1 MCTRCVPLLLPGAL
15 YSFNAT
21 VGPWGAG
28 WSENW
33 VMVGHEFELK
43 FVADAESVA
52 RLRKSEKLKAQ
63 TVGPVRTR
71 RLVSTYHDTPDDRL
85 FSAGI
90 AWQIK
95 RDGRAWTQTV
105 APFNGHGAIHSAVEA
120 RIRTPDA
127 DTHAV
132 PDAKI
137 AEAVKDVLKD
147 AVLSARVATE
157 ITRTERRLVT
167 PKGDIVDLALDTSDV
182 VAGEAHDRTF
192 EVELALKAGTPE
204 SLIEIARALAADMP
218 LELSLVSAAER
229 GFRLLKGKPPGKAP
243 WIVLPR
249 DASAAEALSTILSS
263 CLRHI
268 ALHAAEARKS
278 DSSETIHQIRVSLRR
293 LRAVLG
299 DYARAFACEELKTL
313 ASRARDLALLLSPA
327 RDFDV
332 FLSDILLPAREFVTY
347 PEALDK
353 LAENAQARRKA
364 AWATARAALDDADYR
379 LFIIDVAEVA
389 LCGVPHFAAGI
400 MPPALLPARAL
411 AGEVLDRGL
420 HKVKEVGERLN
431 ELTTEERHDF
441 RKRLKKLRYP
451 AEFFASLF
459 DAKGAKKFF
468 AGLTDLQ
475 DDLGSLNDVATA
487 RELLQEMVHFL
498 AGENARCEPRL
509 AMTAGEIIG
518 WHSFKAERG
527 LKRVA
532 RHWARFEGAPRFWR
546 KG

>member
-1 MCTRCVPLLLPGAL
+1 MSKWGQG
-15 YSFNAT
+15 
-21 VGPWGAG
+21 GPTGPKKY
-28 WSENW
+28 W

-52 RLRKSEKLKAQ
+52 RLRKSETLRAQ

-95 RDGRAWTQTV
+95 RNGRAWMQTV
-105 APFNGHGAIHSAVEA
+105 APFNGHGVIHSSVEA
-120 RIRTPDA
+120 RLRTPDA
-127 DTHAV
+127 DMQAV
-132 PDAKI
+132 PDPQI
-137 AEAVKDVLKD
+137 AEAVKGVLKD
-147 AVLSARVATE
+147 ETVLGLRVATE
-157 ITRTERRLVT
+157 ITRTERRLIT

-192 EVELALKAGTPE
+192 EVELELKAGTPE
-204 SLIEIARALAADMP
+204 SLIEIARPLAADLP

-249 DASAAEALSTILSS
+249 DASSAEALSTILSS

-268 ALHAAEARKS
+268 ALHAAEARKGE
-278 DSSETIHQIRVSLRR
+278 SSEAIHQIRVSLRR

-299 DYARAFACEELKTL
+299 DYARAFGCEALRIL
-313 ASRARDLALLLSPA
+313 ADRARDLAALLSPA
-327 RDFDV
+327 RDLDV

-347 PEALDK
+347 PEALAQ
-353 LAENAQARRKA
+353 LAENAQNRRVA
-364 AWATARAALDDADYR
+364 GWSTARAALDHADYR
-379 LFIIDVAEVA
+379 LFLIDVAAVA
-389 LCGVPHFAAGI
+389 LCGLPHIAAGTT
-400 MPPALLPARAL
+400 PASALPVREL
-411 AGEVLDRGL
+411 AGEVLDRAL
-420 HKVKEVGERLN
+420 HKLRNIGERLD
-431 ELTTEERHDF
+431 ELSTEERHEF
-441 RKRLKKLRYP
+441 RKKLKKLRYP

-459 DAKGAKKFF
+459 DAKGTKKFF
-468 AGLTDLQ
+468 ACLTDLQ
-475 DDLGSLNDVATA
+475 DDLGSLNDVAMA
-487 RELLQEMVHFL
+487 RALLQEMVQFV
-498 AGENARCEPRL
+498 AGQNAGCEPHL
-509 AMTAGEIIG
+509 AMTAGEIVG
-518 WHSFKAERG
+518 WHSCKAERG

-532 RHWARFEGAPRFWR
+532 KHWEKFEDAPRFWR

>member
-1 MCTRCVPLLLPGAL
+1 MI
-15 YSFNAT
+15 
-21 VGPWGAG
+21 
-28 WSENW
+28 
-33 VMVGHEFELK
+33 GHEFELK

-63 TVGPVRTR
+63 TVGHVRTR

-95 RDGRAWTQTV
+95 RNGRTWLQTV
-105 APFNGHGAIHSAVEA
+105 APFNGHGAIHSSVEA

-132 PDAKI
+132 HDPKI
-137 AEAVKDVLKD
+137 AEAIKDVLKSQTTL
-147 AVLSARVATE
+147 APRVATQ
-157 ITRTERRLVT
+157 ITRTARRLMM
-167 PKGDIVDLALDTSDV
+167 PKGDIVELALDTSDV

-192 EVELALKAGTPE
+192 EVELALRVGTPE

-243 WIVLPR
+243 WIILPR
-249 DASAAEALSTILSS
+249 EASSAEALSTILSS

-268 ALHAAEARKS
+268 ALHAAEARRS

-293 LRAVLG
+293 LRAVLS
-299 DYARAFACEELKTL
+299 DYARIYECQELKAL
-313 ASRARDLALLLSPA
+313 ADRARDLAFLLSPA
-327 RDFDV
+327 RDLDV
-332 FLSDILLPAREFVTY
+332 FLSDILLPARAFVTY
-347 PEALDK
+347 PEAVDK

-364 AWATARAALDDADYR
+364 AWATARAAIDHAEYR
-379 LFIIDVAEVA
+379 LFLIDVAEVA
-389 LCGVPHFAAGI
+389 VCGVPHFPADRP
-400 MPPALLPARAL
+400 MPSANPARAL
-411 AGEVLDRGL
+411 AGEVLDRAL
-420 HKVKEVGERLN
+420 HKVKQVGDRLN

-459 DAKGAKKFF
+459 EAKGIKKFF
-468 AGLTDLQ
+468 ACLSDLQ

-487 RELLQEMVHFL
+487 RELLQEMVHAL
-498 AGENARCEPRL
+498 AGDDAAYEPRL
-509 AMTAGEIIG
+509 AMVAGEIIG
-518 WHSFKAERG
+518 WHSCKAERG

-532 RHWARFEGAPRFWR
+532 KHWAKFEDAPRFWR

>member
-1 MCTRCVPLLLPGAL
+1 M
-15 YSFNAT
+15 F
-21 VGPWGAG
+21 
-28 WSENW
+28 
-33 VMVGHEFELK
+33 GHDYELK

-52 RLRKSEKLKAQ
+52 RLRKSEELKAQ

-95 RDGRAWTQTV
+95 RNGRSWLQTV
-105 APFNGHGAIHSAVEA
+105 APFNGHGAIHASAQA

-132 PDAKI
+132 PDSAI

-147 AVLSARVATE
+147 ETLLAPRVATE
-157 ITRTERRLVT
+157 ITRTERRLIT

-192 EVELALKAGTPE
+192 EVELALRAGTPA
-204 SLIEIARALAADMP
+204 SLIGVARALATDMP
-218 LELSLVSAAER
+218 LELSLISAAER
-229 GFRLLKGKPPGKAP
+229 GFRALKGKPPGKAP

-249 DASAAEALSTILSS
+249 EASVAEALSTILSS

-278 DSSETIHQIRVSLRR
+278 ESSETIHQIRVSLRR
-293 LRAVLG
+293 LRAVLA
-299 DYARAFACEELKTL
+299 DYARCFDCEELKAL
-313 ASRARDLALLLSPA
+313 AARARDLAHLLSPA
-327 RDFDV
+327 RDLDV
-332 FLSDILLPAREFVTY
+332 FLSDILVPARELVTH
-347 PEALDK
+347 PQSLEK
-353 LAENAQARRKA
+353 LIENTQGRRSA
-364 AWATARAALDDADYR
+364 AWSAALAALDGADYR
-379 LFIIDVAEVA
+379 LFLIDI
-389 LCGVPHFAAGI
+389 AGI
-400 MPPALLPARAL
+400 ALGGLPQLPADKPMPAALPARSL
-411 AGEVLDRGL
+411 AADVLDRAL
-420 HKVKEVGERLN
+420 HKVKQIGERLD
-431 ELTTEERHDF
+431 ELTTEERHDL

-459 DAKGAKKFF
+459 DAKGTKKFF
-468 AGLTDLQ
+468 ACLTDLQ

-487 RELLQEMVHFL
+487 RSLLQDMVQSL
-498 AGENARCEPRL
+498 SGEDEEWEPRL

-518 WHSFKAERG
+518 WHSCMAERG
-527 LKRVA
+527 LKRIA
-532 RHWARFEGAPRFWR
+532 KHWEKFEDAPRFWR

>member
-1 MCTRCVPLLLPGAL
+1 MVNARLGAR
-15 YSFNAT
+15 
-21 VGPWGAG
+21 GPG
-28 WSENW
+28 WSAQNW
-33 VMVGHEFELK
+33 VMVGQEFELK

-52 RLRKSEKLKAQ
+52 RLRKSEELKAQ

-95 RDGRAWTQTV
+95 RNGRAWTQTV
-105 APFNGHGAIHSAVEA
+105 APFNGHGAIHSSVEA
-120 RIRTPDA
+120 RIKTPDA
-127 DTHAV
+127 DTHAL
-132 PDAKI
+132 PDPKI
-137 AEAVKDVLKD
+137 AEAVKDILKNESVLTP
-147 AVLSARVATE
+147 RVATE

-192 EVELALKAGTPE
+192 EVELALRAGTPE
-204 SLIEIARALAADMP
+204 SLIGIARALAADMP

-229 GFRLLKGKPPGKAP
+229 GFRALKGKPPGKAP

-268 ALHAAEARKS
+268 ALHAAEARKRE
-278 DSSETIHQIRVSLRR
+278 SSEAIHQIRVSLRR

-299 DYARAFACEELKTL
+299 DYARSFACEELKTL
-313 ASRARDLALLLSPA
+313 AKRARDLALLLSPA
-327 RDFDV
+327 RDLDV
-332 FLSDILLPAREFVTY
+332 FLSDILLPAREFVTH
-347 PEALDK
+347 PLSLDK

-364 AWATARAALDDADYR
+364 AWATARSALDHADCR
-379 LFIIDVAEVA
+379 LFLIDVAEVA
-389 LCGVPHFAAGI
+389 LCGVPRFTANIA
-400 MPPALLPARAL
+400 PPASLPARDL
-411 AGEVLDRGL
+411 AGEVLDRAL
-420 HKVKEVGERLN
+420 HKVKNVGERLDA
-431 ELTTEERHDF
+431 LTTEERHDF

-459 DAKGAKKFF
+459 DAKGTKKFF
-468 AGLTDLQ
+468 ACLTDLQ

-487 RELLQEMVHFL
+487 RALLQDMVHFL
-498 AGENARCEPRL
+498 AGEDAGCEPRL

-518 WHSFKAERG
+518 WHSCMAERG

-532 RHWARFEGAPRFWR
+532 RHWAKFEDAPKFWR